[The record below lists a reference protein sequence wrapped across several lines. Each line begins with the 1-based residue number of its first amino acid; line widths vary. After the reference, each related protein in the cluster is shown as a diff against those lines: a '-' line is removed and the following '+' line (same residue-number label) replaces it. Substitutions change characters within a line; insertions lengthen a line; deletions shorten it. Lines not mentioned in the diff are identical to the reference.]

1 MKSWIHRLAEHY
13 ADSRD
18 LYPDDDLLVVFDID
32 GTILDSRYELLHL
45 LRRYDQ
51 AHGTRYFAH
60 LTVAA
65 VTVTD
70 CRLGELAD
78 RCGAPADAAD
88 WCATR
93 RWDRDVILASHRPY
107 HGVLEVI
114 RWFQIQPDTDVALVT
129 GRPESVRLT
138 TLESLNTLGR
148 EFKVRFRDDLLVMFD
163 DQLHDDVPE
172 AKADAVRQLTV
183 EGFRVVAMI
192 DNEPRNLQAVAGAD
206 PDGQVLL
213 VHADTIFASS
223 TRLRPR
229 RALRSVAYE
238 VGELVSQDSL
248 PRHVQFVWH
257 GVDSARALDL
267 FLMTEV
273 GWAEFGVDRHPI
285 SGDLVVRRSPAERDA
300 LDRAPDL
307 RLYLE
312 ALRDCDRG
320 VKLDVKSEEVI
331 GDLLRMVDDLSFP
344 DERLW
349 FSAALSNVPLDAFTG
364 LRDGRP
370 GAVLQTPLDS
380 LGPFADVAPANV
392 RALVD
397 VLIAA
402 GIDRFSLG
410 WGAPGLASLMARLDD
425 WDCAVN
431 IYDVPNLQAFLQAIL
446 LLPTSI
452 TSSFDFPFWRV
463 PKLTSLASGV
473 RSNGILRNAGDLLPA
488 GLQESSTRN
497 PKT

>member
-1 MKSWIHRLAEHY
+1 MKSWINRLAEHY
-13 ADSRD
+13 ADRRD
-18 LYPDDDLLVVFDID
+18 RYPDDDLLVVFDID

-45 LRRYDQ
+45 LRRYDR

-70 CRLGELAD
+70 CRLAD
-78 RCGAPADAAD
+78 LTERCGAPADAAE
-88 WCATR
+88 WCAAH

-114 RWFQIQPDTDVALVT
+114 RWFQIQPNTDVALVT
-129 GRPESVRLT
+129 GRPESARAT

-148 EFKVRFRDDLLVMFD
+148 EFKVSFRDKLLVMFED
-163 DQLHDDVPE
+163 DLHDDVPE
-172 AKADAVRQLTV
+172 AKAEAVRQLTLH
-183 EGFRVVAMI
+183 GFRVVAMI
-192 DNEPRNLQAVAGAD
+192 DNEPHNLKAVAAAD

-223 TRLRPR
+223 PRLRPR
-229 RALRSVAYE
+229 RALRSASYE

-257 GVDSARALDL
+257 GIDSARALDL
-267 FLMTEV
+267 FLTTEV

-285 SGDLVVRRSPAERDA
+285 SGDLIVGRSPAERAA
-300 LDRAPDL
+300 LDGAPVL

-320 VKLDVKSEEVI
+320 VKLDIKSPEVI
-331 GDLLRMVDDLSFP
+331 GDLLELVDGLSFP
-344 DERLW
+344 DEQLW
-349 FSAALSNVPLDAFTG
+349 FSAAPSKVPLDAFAC

-370 GAVLQTPLDS
+370 GAVLQTPVDS

-392 RALVD
+392 RVLVD

-431 IYDVPNLQAFLQAIL
+431 IHDVPDLQAFLQAIL

-452 TSSFDFPFWRV
+452 TSRFDFPFWRV

-473 RSNGILRNAGDLLPA
+473 RSNGIFRNAVDLLQA
-488 GLQESSTRN
+488 GRQESSTRS